1 MHPDIRD
8 PQEEKA
14 RIKYGDSL
22 VLYID
27 SFRPDDIIDVYG
39 DICNA
44 LHEIPFVCLVKLDEN
59 RVSDAL
65 RLRSYIIPNSADHV
79 YYKTHFP
86 RPSVLEVLCAFAS
99 LCWESDG
106 RNEQYYPSDWLRMF
120 FYNMELTDKYGNTVS
135 RSPSYI
141 QDRASIMM
149 ERRYAPNGEHG
160 GLFHISDE
168 SIDLTRLQLF
178 EQMDIYLGALET
190 E

>member
-1 MHPDIRD
+1 MHLDIRD

-14 RIKYGDSL
+14 RIEYGESL
-22 VLYID
+22 VLHID
-27 SFRPDDIIDVYG
+27 SFHPDAIIDIYG
-39 DICNA
+39 DICNV

-65 RLRSYIIPNSADHV
+65 RLRSYIIPNSADRA
-79 YYKTHFP
+79 YYQTHFP
-86 RPSVLEVLCAFAS
+86 QPSVLEVLCAFAR

-106 RNEQYYPSDWLRMF
+106 CNYPSDWLRMF
-120 FYNMELTDKYGNTVS
+120 FYNMELTDEYGNTVS

-141 QDRASIMM
+141 RDRASIMM

>member
-1 MHPDIRD
+1 MHLDIRD

-14 RIKYGDSL
+14 RIEYGDSL

-120 FYNMELTDKYGNTVS
+120 FYNMGLTDKYGNTVS

>member
-14 RIKYGDSL
+14 RIEYGDSL

-65 RLRSYIIPNSADHV
+65 RLRSYIIPNSADHAS
-79 YYKTHFP
+79 FP
-86 RPSVLEVLCAFAS
+86 AAFRLGGPLRIRPSLLGVGWVQLSKRLAAYVLL
-99 LCWESDG
+99 
-106 RNEQYYPSDWLRMF
+106 Q
-120 FYNMELTDKYGNTVS
+120 
-135 RSPSYI
+135 
-141 QDRASIMM
+141 
-149 ERRYAPNGEHG
+149 HG
-160 GLFHISDE
+160 AY
-168 SIDLTRLQLF
+168 R
-178 EQMDIYLGALET
+178 
-190 E
+190 

>member
-1 MHPDIRD
+1 MHLNIRD
-8 PQEEKA
+8 PQEEQA
-14 RIKYGDSL
+14 RIEYGESL

-27 SFRPDDIIDVYG
+27 SFRPDAIIDVYG

-65 RLRSYIIPNSADHV
+65 RMRSYIIPNSADHA

-86 RPSVLEVLCAFAS
+86 QPSVLEVLCAFAR

-106 RNEQYYPSDWLRMF
+106 CNEQYYPSDWLRMF
-120 FYNMELTDKYGNTVS
+120 FSNMELTDEYGNTVS
-135 RSPSYI
+135 SSPGYI
-141 QDRASIMM
+141 RDRASIMM

>member
-1 MHPDIRD
+1 MNLDIRD

-14 RIKYGDSL
+14 RIEYGDA
-22 VLYID
+22 VVTYID
-27 SFRPDDIIDVYG
+27 AFRPDSIMDIYG
-39 DICNA
+39 DICNV
-44 LHEIPFVCLVKLDEN
+44 LHEIPFVYFVKLDEN

-65 RLRSYIIPNSADHV
+65 RLRSYIIPNSADLV
-79 YYKTHFP
+79 YYNAHFP
-86 RPSVLEVLCAFAS
+86 QPSVLEVLCAFAS
-99 LCWESDG
+99 LCWELDG
-106 RNEQYYPSDWLRMF
+106 CNYPSDWLRMF
-120 FYNMELTDKYGNTVS
+120 FYNMELTDEYGNTVS

-168 SIDLTRLQLF
+168 SIDLTRIQLF
-178 EQMDIYLGALET
+178 EQIDTYLGALET